1 MPEEITAE
9 EKMQLREDQ
18 VTQIERIAIATEQIE
33 RVLVRIAVAMERAN
47 AMRPSPIVSPPVFP
61 ATTPGSPFPSTYPTT
76 PNWPG
81 TGGPWC
87 QADGSVKTGG
97 PRSGTGGPWCQVPPG
112 AHQRIS
118 DDVIDRPEEHPIKSS
133 DLTGPAC

>member
-1 MPEEITAE
+1 MSNAGCNGHALKEW
-9 EKMQLREDQ
+9 KREYL
-18 VTQIERIAIATEQIE
+18 ERIAAALERIAT
-33 RVLVRIAVAMERAN
+33 ATERAN

-61 ATTPGSPFPSTYPTT
+61 PPSEIFPSTYPPT
-76 PNWPG
+76 PNWPR
-81 TGGPWC
+81 TGG
-87 QADGSVKTGG
+87 S
-97 PRSGTGGPWCQVPPG
+97 WCQVPPG